1 MAKEL
6 RGVLAALCTPF
17 DETGEHLAEAKLCA
31 HIDRM
36 IEAGVHGI
44 VLCAGTGEFAFL
56 REDEKRRIIELGTRH
71 IDGRVAVI
79 AQTSAV
85 NTADAIERA
94 KHAEGAG
101 ADALMILPPYFEGPG
116 EAGTVKHY
124 ERIAAA
130 VKTPIVLYNIP
141 QVVGFE
147 ITPALFEQF
156 LTLDNVEYVKDSKGD
171 LVSQQELVA
180 TGGKVLSGAD
190 PIAPFAIMAGQRR
203 LDLGRGQRHAA
214 RDGAAL
220 QPAGGGPPR
229 RSAGPVAADGAAQ
242 HLFLVRRVQHAGED
256 GGEPARLRPGAGA
269 GLGHA
274 GDGAGAR
281 RTARPARAVR
291 GPCRRRVSARQGAS
305 AGPGLGKGSD

>member
-6 RGVLAALCTPF
+6 KGVLAALCTPF
-17 DETGEHLAEAKLCA
+17 DESGEHLAEGKLCA

-56 REDEKRRIIELGTRH
+56 REDEKRWIIELGTRH

-79 AQTSAV
+79 AQTSAI

-116 EAGTVKHY
+116 EAGTIRHY

-130 VKTPIVLYNIP
+130 VSTPMVLYNIP
-141 QVVGFE
+141 QVAGFE
-147 ITPALFEQF
+147 ITPALFERF
-156 LTLDNVEYVKDSKGD
+156 LELDNVEYVKDSKGD

-190 PIAPFAIMAGQRR
+190 PIAPFAIMAGSVGWIWGAVNVMPHESVQLYNLLVADRHAEALALWRR
-203 LDLGRGQRHAA
+203 MAPLNIYFWYGVYNMLVKEAANLRGFDLGPVRASGMPATDGELEALRA
-214 RDGAAL
+214 RLAPL
-220 QPAGGGPPR
+220 E
-229 RSAGPVAADGAAQ
+229 S
-242 HLFLVRRVQHAGED
+242 
-256 GGEPARLRPGAGA
+256 EPAAA
-269 GLGHA
+269 
-274 GDGAGAR
+274 
-281 RTARPARAVR
+281 
-291 GPCRRRVSARQGAS
+291 
-305 AGPGLGKGSD
+305 

>member
-141 QVVGFE
+141 QVAGFE

-190 PIAPFAIMAGQRR
+190 PIAPFAIMAGSVGWIWGAVNVMPHETVQLYNLLVADRHAEALALWQRMAPLNIYFWYGVYNMLVKTAANLR
-203 LDLGRGQRHAA
+203 GFDLGPVRASGMPATEQEL
-214 RDGAAL
+214 AAL
-220 QPAGGGPPR
+220 R
-229 RSAGPVAADGAAQ
+229 
-242 HLFLVRRVQHAGED
+242 
-256 GGEPARLRPGAGA
+256 ARLAPLEDQAA
-269 GLGHA
+269 A
-274 GDGAGAR
+274 A
-281 RTARPARAVR
+281 
-291 GPCRRRVSARQGAS
+291 
-305 AGPGLGKGSD
+305 